1 MRKLKAWKVNA
12 NHIEEFL
19 ETLQFGEDEGCY
31 GINVYCQAGN
41 PFVVMAACL
50 SNVQIEAK
58 LTRLSIRTPKID
70 EDTR

>member
-19 ETLQFGEDEGCY
+19 EVLQTGEDEGCF
-31 GINVYCQAGN
+31 GINVYCQAGI

-50 SNVQIEAK
+50 RNVEIEGK
-58 LTRLSIRTPKID
+58 LKRLSLHIPKID